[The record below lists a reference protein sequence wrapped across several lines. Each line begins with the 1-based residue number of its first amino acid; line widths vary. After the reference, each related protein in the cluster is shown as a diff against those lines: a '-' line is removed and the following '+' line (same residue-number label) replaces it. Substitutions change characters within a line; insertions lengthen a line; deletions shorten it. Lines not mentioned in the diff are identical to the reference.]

1 MGIEPTSSLFP
12 GRSPVLKTGA
22 GTSRT
27 RTPKSLKG
35 WNFDQTPTADFKAE
49 SAAS

>member
-12 GRSPVLKTGA
+12 SRSPVLKTGA

-27 RTPKSLKG
+27 RTPKDLRQRDI
-35 WNFDQTPTADFKAE
+35 NQTPAAVFKAE